1 MPGKCLFSIKFFLVG
16 KAYLRKADASNHN
29 KKNIS
34 TVYYFFFLKVY
45 SSHLREK
52 EVLSCEVF
60 LGKKYVVFGSNSL
73 KMLVSFNKNFLEK
86 YYFIVLFLSNSEGVS
101 VVFMHHFC

>member
-34 TVYYFFFLKVY
+34 TVYYFFFLK
-45 SSHLREK
+45 SNT
-52 EVLSCEVF
+52 F
-60 LGKKYVVFGSNSL
+60 LKALFAL
-73 KMLVSFNKNFLEK
+73 IPINKNLEC
-86 YYFIVLFLSNSEGVS
+86 L
-101 VVFMHHFC
+101 